1 MWTRPASSPTSS
13 AVVSGTKRTVVKRA
27 RTLPAESVLQNVVIH
42 FFFKKKKPQNPSSL
56 NRLPF
61 TLPFSGDVR
70 FGQHQDQTKGWP
82 KPMSADLAVAR
93 KGRERPTNCGAGTMR
108 HISTICCRS
117 TAIRPSASGWHANA
131 TTKPCRSRWLIIIK
145 CFSIGFARPMELS
158 GCVRRIVSIELFEE
172 METVYLFV
180 CFFAFLMLYD
190 E

>member
-1 MWTRPASSPTSS
+1 MDAAGFVAHQQRRRLGHEAHRREARPHLAGRIRT
-13 AVVSGTKRTVVKRA
+13 TKRCH
-27 RTLPAESVLQNVVIH
+27 S
-42 FFFKKKKPQNPSSL
+42 FFFKKKNPQNPSSL